1 MTDRVARIEAR
12 LREALAPERIE
23 IVDESSRHAG
33 HAGARGGGGHFAVT
47 LVSRRF
53 EGLNTVQR
61 HRLVYEALG
70 EMMKT
75 DIHALSLRAL
85 APGEA

>member
-33 HAGARGGGGHFAVT
+33 HAGARGGGHFAVT